1 MSAPSVAAGSLRR
14 PARRSRNATEGAI
27 LAAARQAIDEEG
39 YAHVTV
45 EGIARRAF
53 VSRTAVY
60 FYFQNKRAVVDR
72 LIQQA
77 FSDMYDAARV
87 YLEGS
92 GDPRQELHLGLRR
105 LVAIVNRDASLL
117 LLAGRLS
124 GAEDRLPPE
133 WAPYIER
140 LVVAAGARI
149 QRDQECGLAPPDVP
163 APLSAQALS
172 AMVERHL
179 TLEVIKGRREASA
192 HVRALAELWWR
203 AVYSW
208 PAGAAA
214 DGRRPAAGLAVV
226 RGSRRGHADDLT

>member
-1 MSAPSVAAGSLRR
+1 MASAAALPRPPAPGARP
-14 PARRSRNATEGAI
+14 PARRSRNATEAAI
-27 LAAARQAIDEEG
+27 LAAAREAIDEET
-39 YAHVTV
+39 YDRVTV
-45 EGIARRAF
+45 DGIARRAF

-60 FYFQNKRAVVDR
+60 FYFTNKRAVVDR
-72 LIQQA
+72 LIQQS
-77 FSDMYDAARV
+77 FSDMYEAARV

-92 GDPRQELHLGLRR
+92 GDPRRELHLGLGRV
-105 LVAIVNRDASLL
+105 VAVVNRDATIL
-117 LLAGRLS
+117 LLAGMLS

-149 QRDQECGLAPPDVP
+149 ARDQRRGLAPDDIP
-163 APLSAQALS
+163 ALLSAQALS

-208 PAGAAA
+208 PER
-214 DGRRPAAGLAVV
+214 DSRP
-226 RGSRRGHADDLT
+226 R

>member
-1 MSAPSVAAGSLRR
+1 MSSSPSSAAARLGDQASAPPPVRRR
-14 PARRSRNATEGAI
+14 PTRRSRNATEGAI
-27 LAAARQAIDEEG
+27 LAAARQAIDEET
-39 YAHVTV
+39 YARVTV

-60 FYFQNKRAVVDR
+60 FYFPNKRAVIDR

-87 YLEGS
+87 YLEGD
-92 GDPRQELHLGLRR
+92 GDPRRDLHVGLRR
-105 LVAIVNRDASLL
+105 VVAVVNRHASIL
-117 LLAGRLS
+117 LLAGILS

-149 QRDQECGLAPPDVP
+149 GRDQDRGLAPPDVP
-163 APLSAQALS
+163 ALLSAQALS

-179 TLEVIKGRREASA
+179 TLEVIKGRSDASM

-208 PAGAAA
+208 PG
-214 DGRRPAAGLAVV
+214 GRHVEVAPAPG
-226 RGSRRGHADDLT
+226 

>member
-1 MSAPSVAAGSLRR
+1 MSAASAAAAAAAARGR

-27 LAAARQAIDEEG
+27 LAAARQAIDEET
-39 YAHVTV
+39 YDRMTV
-45 EGIARRAF
+45 ESIARRAF

-60 FYFQNKRAVVDR
+60 FYFTNKRAVVDR
-72 LIQQA
+72 LIQQS
-77 FSDMYDAARV
+77 FSDMYEAARV
-87 YLEGS
+87 YLEGE
-92 GDPRQELHLGLRR
+92 GDPRRELHLGLRR
-105 LVAIVNRDASLL
+105 VVAVVNRDASIL
-117 LLAGRLS
+117 LLAGMLS

-149 QRDQECGLAPPDVP
+149 HRDQERGLAPDDVP
-163 APLSAQALS
+163 ALLSAQALS

-208 PAGAAA
+208 PRLAAA
-214 DGRRPAAGLAVV
+214 PLDSE
-226 RGSRRGHADDLT
+226 RG